1 MTFSAAER
9 GDPEE
14 MRRRIFLALFTAL
27 AIALHSVEYL
37 LPSPIPWFRFG
48 FANILTVC
56 ALCLFGGRAAW
67 WVTLGRILVG
77 SFFLG
82 RFFSPGFFLALAGG
96 IAATALMTALR
107 QVCGTRVG
115 PIGLSVVGAAG
126 HAIGQLTIAWLLLVR
141 HEGMW
146 LLLPFLLLSAL
157 VTGLINGTAAD
168 LLIAS
173 LRRHSTFAPAGQAEK
188 DSSSS
193 RENA

>member
-9 GDPEE
+9 REPEKI
-14 MRRRIFLALFTAL
+14 RRRIFLALFTAL

-37 LPSPIPWFRFG
+37 MPSPTPWFRLG

-67 WVTLGRILVG
+67 WVTLGRVLVG

-96 IAATALMTALR
+96 ITATALMTGLR
-107 QVCGTRVG
+107 QLCGTRIG
-115 PIGLSVVGAAG
+115 PVGLSVIGAAG
-126 HAIGQLTIAWLLLVR
+126 HALGQLTVAWLLLVR
-141 HEGMW
+141 HDGMW

-157 VTGLINGTAAD
+157 ATGLVNGAAAD
-168 LLIAS
+168 LLMAS
-173 LRRHSTFAPAGQAEK
+173 LRRHSAFAPAEEGIR
-188 DSSSS
+188 S
-193 RENA
+193 R

>member
-9 GDPEE
+9 GEPEE

-27 AIALHSVEYL
+27 AIALHSIEYL

-107 QVCGTRVG
+107 QVFGTRIG

-168 LLIAS
+168 LLMAS
-173 LRRHSTFAPAGQAEK
+173 LRRHSTFASAEPGNH
-188 DSSSS
+188 SG
-193 RENA
+193 